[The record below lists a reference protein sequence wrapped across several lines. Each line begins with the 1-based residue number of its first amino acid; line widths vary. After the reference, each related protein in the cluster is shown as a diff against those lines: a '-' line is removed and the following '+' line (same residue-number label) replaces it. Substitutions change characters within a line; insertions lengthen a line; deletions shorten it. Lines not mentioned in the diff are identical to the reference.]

1 MAEETTEEKT
11 AEKRRKAEKR
21 RTDEN
26 VIYVGNKPP
35 MSYVLAVV
43 TQFNTTGSDE
53 VIIKARGRA
62 ISRAVDTAE
71 IVRNRF
77 ITDAKLK
84 DIKISTES
92 ITNEE
97 EGRTSNVSSIEI
109 ILTTK
114 KKGK

>member
-1 MAEETTEEKT
+1 
-11 AEKRRKAEKR
+11 
-21 RTDEN
+21 

-43 TQFNTTGSDE
+43 TQFNGGSDE
-53 VIIKARGRA
+53 VVIKARGRA

-77 ITDAKLK
+77 VQEAKVK
-84 DIKISTES
+84 DIIIGTES

-97 EGRTSNVSSIEI
+97 GRNSNVSSIEI
-109 ILTTK
+109 SLSTK
-114 KKGK
+114 K